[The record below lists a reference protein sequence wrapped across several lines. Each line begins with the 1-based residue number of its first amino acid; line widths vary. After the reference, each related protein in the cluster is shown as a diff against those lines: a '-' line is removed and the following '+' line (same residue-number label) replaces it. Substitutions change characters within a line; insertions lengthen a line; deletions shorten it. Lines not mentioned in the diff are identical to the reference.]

1 MKTNAINAASILC
14 LLVILSFHLNGQKL
28 PLQKV
33 GTVGKS
39 IEEVSGTTIVPSGH
53 LALIND
59 SGNHPEV
66 FFTDVNGTFIHKVC
80 LSEIDNRDWEE
91 ISYENGFLYIG
102 DFGNNNNR
110 RKDLCVYKY
119 KIDNEDFLEYVGKI
133 NFSYYEQTKFP
144 PPFSKRHFDM
154 EAMVPYNDTLYL
166 FSKNRSRAFNGY
178 TYQYALPATPGDY
191 TISRIDS
198 FKTGIGDENSFWI
211 TSAEIS
217 QDKSRLALL
226 GYDKLWL
233 FSNFKGHHF
242 LQGDVETFHFEAL
255 SQKEG
260 ITFIDNNKIVIT
272 DEKNSYGGG
281 EVHHAVLPLMAV
293 EPEVFQTKDSSLVDV
308 SISSKEVVNAIELHL
323 SPTYTGDLRWEI
335 INRSGE
341 VIATKKLELSD
352 TDLFEINTTSIPI
365 GSYVLNVVIAGEPNA
380 FAIRRVSASKND

>member
-1 MKTNAINAASILC
+1 
-14 LLVILSFHLNGQKL
+14 
-28 PLQKV
+28 
-33 GTVGKS
+33 
-39 IEEVSGTTIVPSGH
+39 
-53 LALIND
+53 
-59 SGNHPEV
+59 
-66 FFTDVNGTFIHKVC
+66 
-80 LSEIDNRDWEE
+80 
-91 ISYENGFLYIG
+91 
-102 DFGNNNNR
+102 
-110 RKDLCVYKY
+110 
-119 KIDNEDFLEYVGKI
+119 
-133 NFSYYEQTKFP
+133 
-144 PPFSKRHFDM
+144 
-154 EAMVPYNDTLYL
+154 
-166 FSKNRSRAFNGY
+166 
-178 TYQYALPATPGDY
+178 
-191 TISRIDS
+191 
-198 FKTGIGDENSFWI
+198 
-211 TSAEIS
+211 
-217 QDKSRLALL
+217 
-226 GYDKLWL
+226 
-233 FSNFKGHHF
+233 
-242 LQGDVETFHFEAL
+242 VETFHFEAL